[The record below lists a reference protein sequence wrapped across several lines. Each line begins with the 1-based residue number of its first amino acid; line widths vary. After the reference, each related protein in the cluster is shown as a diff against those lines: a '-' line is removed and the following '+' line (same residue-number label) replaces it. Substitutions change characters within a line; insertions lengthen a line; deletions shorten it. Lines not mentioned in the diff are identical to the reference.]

1 MLRKL
6 LLCLSAALVCLFADA
21 QIVNRLRV
29 DKETFLRYAYGR
41 MQQFNPD
48 NLAIADSIYAAG
60 VRKDDFRYKSLALS
74 LEMPVRF
81 ALHQY
86 ARMDSTAVEIR
97 ELLGARKEKDTRDFY
112 FTFLHEYCEY
122 LIRLGRASDAMLLAR
137 DLGRIAS
144 AEKRASGKMYSYR
157 IIGLIHSSRENHH
170 LAIRNLE
177 EAVTFCKAAHAEQDL
192 PNLYILLAQEHVEA
206 GAFEKAEEY
215 VAKAEQY
222 VSFFPTIV
230 IKAGMTRAFIY
241 AAEGDWDSF
250 AGAYDTLLE
259 NPLYRVQADADSRF
273 VLDINYLRSRGLL
286 ERALS
291 TADSLGTLR
300 ARLEQKHGIYA
311 ELGQFDNAYSQLSL
325 LTVDKDSVYIKVQ
338 NEDLAILDAEMHNA
352 QLREEAEKLKARNQL
367 TILLG
372 FLVMFAIAFFA
383 ILLSQ
388 WKLRQNLELMRLRNS
403 QMLAARKAFQQ
414 AMDAKESENQ
424 YKIKILQN
432 RKTNMLRL

>member
-1 MLRKL
+1 MIRKL
-6 LLCLSAALVCLFADA
+6 LLCLSAALVCLLADA

-29 DKETFLRYAYGR
+29 DQKTFLRYAYGR

-48 NLAIADSIYAAG
+48 NLVLADSIYAAG
-60 VRKDDFRYKSLALS
+60 VAKDDFRYKSLALS

-81 ALHQY
+81 ALRQY
-86 ARMDSTAVEIR
+86 ERMDSTAMEVKA
-97 ELLGARKEKDTRDFY
+97 LLGERKETRDFY

-137 DLGRIAS
+137 ELGRIAS
-144 AEKRASGKMYSYR
+144 AEQRAAGKMYSYR
-157 IIGLIHSSRENHH
+157 IIGLIHSSRDNHY

-177 EAVTFCKAAHAEQDL
+177 EAASYCKPAHLEQDL
-192 PNLYILLAQEHVEA
+192 PNLYILLSQEYVKA
-206 GAFEKAEEY
+206 SVFSKAEEY
-215 VAKAEQY
+215 VAKAEEY
-222 VSFFPTIV
+222 VPFFPTIG

-241 AAEGDWDSF
+241 YAEGDWDSF
-250 AGAYDTLLE
+250 CESYKALLD
-259 NPLYRVQADADSRF
+259 NPLYRMQADADSRH

-286 ERALS
+286 AQALAV
-291 TADSLGTLR
+291 ADSLGTLR
-300 ARLEQKHGIYA
+300 GRFEQKHGIYA
-311 ELGQFDNAYSQLSL
+311 EMGEFDEAYSQLSQL
-325 LTVDKDSVYIKVQ
+325 MMDKDSVYIKVQ

-352 QLREEAEKLKARNQL
+352 ELREEAERLKASNER

-388 WKLRQNLELMRLRNS
+388 WKLRQNLEEMRVRNN
-403 QMLAARKAFQQ
+403 QMLASRRAFQK
-414 AMDAKESENQ
+414 AMDAKEAENQ